1 MNNQSLSFTLLLVLT
16 IYCSGAQAFRSVDS
30 TQSTAGYRFND
41 SAANTQPVIVFRQHV
56 HMLADVD
63 DRLTM
68 TIHGDGRVLVH
79 YPVYMK
85 RAGDYEMQLDKE
97 ELVSLL
103 SAMAANGVMDFD
115 AEKTRERIRGKRRA
129 IHVRAKAGKAE
140 LFEISD
146 AVDSIID
153 VRLDEYRRNSA
164 AAVNKNFSKRFHWQN
179 IEHDARRF
187 SDEQAIVRASR
198 SVTDLRRLMKDARL
212 KRIKPSGQSLIK
224 LPGQQGAPQKGGR

>member
-1 MNNQSLSFTLLLVLT
+1 MVLMNTQSLSFSLLLVLT

-30 TQSTAGYRFND
+30 TQSTAGYRFDD
-41 SAANTQPVIVFRQHV
+41 SAANTQPVIEFRQHV

-85 RAGDYEMQLDKE
+85 RAGDYEMQLDKD

-103 SAMAANGVMDFD
+103 SAMAANGLMDFD
-115 AEKTRERIRGKRRA
+115 AGNVRDRIQAKRRSIYA
-129 IHVRAKAGKAE
+129 RAKAGKAE

-153 VRLDEYRRNSA
+153 IRLDEYRRNSSA
-164 AAVNKNFSKRFHWQN
+164 TAHKNFSKRFRWQN

-198 SVTDLRRLMKDARL
+198 SVLDLRRLMKDTRL
-212 KRIKPSGQSLIK
+212 KPR
-224 LPGQQGAPQKGGR
+224 QKSALRTGGR

>member
-30 TQSTAGYRFND
+30 TQSTAGFRFDD
-41 SAANTQPVIVFRQHV
+41 STANAQPVIEFRQHV

-79 YPVYMK
+79 FPVYMK
-85 RAGDYEMQLDKE
+85 RAGDYEMQLDKD

-115 AEKTRERIRGKRRA
+115 AKTVRDRIQAKRRA
-129 IHVRAKAGKAE
+129 THARAKAGKAE

-153 VRLDEYRRNSA
+153 IRLD
-164 AAVNKNFSKRFHWQN
+164 
-179 IEHDARRF
+179 
-187 SDEQAIVRASR
+187 
-198 SVTDLRRLMKDARL
+198 
-212 KRIKPSGQSLIK
+212 
-224 LPGQQGAPQKGGR
+224 

>member
-1 MNNQSLSFTLLLVLT
+1 MVLMNIQSLSLSLLLVMTLH
-16 IYCSGAQAFRSVDS
+16 SSAVLAFRSVDS
-30 TQSTAGYRFND
+30 TQSTAGFRFDD
-41 SAANTQPVIVFRQHV
+41 SAANTQPVIEFRQHV

-68 TIHGDGRVLVH
+68 TIYGDGRVLVH

-85 RAGDYEMQLDKE
+85 RAGDYEMQLDKD

-115 AEKTRERIRGKRRA
+115 AEKTRERIHGKNRA
-129 IHVRAKAGKAE
+129 NHARAKAGRAE

-146 AVDSIID
+146 AVDSVID
-153 VRLDEYRRNSA
+153 IHLEEYRRNSGVA
-164 AAVNKNFSKRFHWQN
+164 ANKKFSRRFRWRN

-187 SDEQAIVRASR
+187 RDEDDIVRANS

-212 KRIKPSGQSLIK
+212 KPGKRT
-224 LPGQQGAPQKGGR
+224 GQQGTSYKAGR